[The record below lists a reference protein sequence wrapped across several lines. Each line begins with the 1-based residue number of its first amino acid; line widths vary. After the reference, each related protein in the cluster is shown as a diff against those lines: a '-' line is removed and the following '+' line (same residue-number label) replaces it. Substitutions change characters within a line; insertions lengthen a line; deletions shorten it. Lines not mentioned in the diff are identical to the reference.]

1 MPPVSIN
8 AMNENPLRVLVICS
22 HPVQYM
28 SPILRRMSHQPD
40 IKLQVAYCS
49 LRGANASYDPEFNTT
64 VQWDIP
70 LLDGYEWVEVPNR
83 GSGGEGFWSLNN
95 PGLWALI
102 RRGSFD
108 AVICLTGYVHAS
120 FWVAYFAARLSRSA
134 FIFGTDASSLVPR
147 NFSNWK
153 VGLKK
158 RLWPRLFRLADQVVV
173 SSSGGV
179 ELMRSLGIPA
189 DRITLIPF
197 VVDNEWWSTEAARTN
212 RMTVRK
218 GWGVTQHEFVV
229 LFCAKLQPWKR
240 PADLL
245 RAFAMAQLPDTVL
258 VFAGDGPLRP
268 QLEVEAASLGVAN
281 RVRFLGF
288 VNQSQLPAVY
298 AAADLMVLPSDY
310 EPFAVVV
317 NEAACC
323 GCPVAASD
331 RVGAS
336 RDLIAPVSP
345 QLIYPCGD
353 IDALADLLRAV
364 FAIPAQLLELG
375 DAARRH
381 MDSWAPHNN
390 IAATID
396 AVTRAVRR
404 RRGYPPTSAL
414 DVADSSV
421 SSQRAS
427 KS

>member
-1 MPPVSIN
+1 
-8 AMNENPLRVLVICS
+8 MNDNTLRVLGVCS

-28 SPILRRMSHQPD
+28 SPLLCRMSNQSE

-64 VQWDIP
+64 IQWDVP
-70 LLDGYEWVEVPNR
+70 LLDGYDWVEVPNR

-95 PGLWALI
+95 PGLWKLI

-108 AVICLTGYVHAS
+108 AVICFTGYIRAS
-120 FWVAYFAARLSRSA
+120 FWIAYFAARLSRSA

-147 NFSNWK
+147 NSSNWK
-153 VGLKK
+153 VGFKK

-189 DRITLIPF
+189 DRITLTPF
-197 VVDNEWWSTEAARTN
+197 VVDNEWWSTQAARAN

-218 GWGVTQHEFVV
+218 RWGVAQHEFVV

-258 VFAGDGPLRP
+258 VFAGDGPLRT
-268 QLEVEAASLGVAN
+268 QLETEATSLGIGN

-298 AAADLMVLPSDY
+298 TGADLMVLPSDY

-336 RDLIAPVSP
+336 RDLIAPVNP
-345 QLIYPCGD
+345 QLIYPCGN
-353 IDALADLLRAV
+353 INALADLLRAL
-364 FAIPAQLLELG
+364 FANPSQLIELG

-381 MDSWAPHNN
+381 MDSWAPRNN
-390 IAATID
+390 VAATIE
-396 AVTRAVRR
+396 AITVAVRR
-404 RRGYPPTSAL
+404 RRGHMSRSKV
-414 DVADSSV
+414 DVVDSSV
-421 SSQRAS
+421 SSQRT
-427 KS
+427 K

>member
-1 MPPVSIN
+1 
-8 AMNENPLRVLVICS
+8 MNENPLRVLVVCS

-28 SPILRRMSHQPD
+28 SPILRRMSHQPE

-49 LRGANASYDPEFNTT
+49 LHGANASYDPDFNTI
-64 VQWDIP
+64 VQWDVP
-70 LLDGYEWVEVPNR
+70 LLDGYDWIEVPNR
-83 GSGGEGFWSLNN
+83 GTGGEGFWRLRN
-95 PGLWALI
+95 PGLWRVI
-102 RRGSFD
+102 RRGNFD
-108 AVICLTGYVHAS
+108 AVICLTGYVRAS
-120 FWVAYFAARLSRSA
+120 FWIAYFAARLGRSA
-134 FIFGTDASSLVPR
+134 FIFGTDASSLAPR
-147 NFSNWK
+147 DSSNWK
-153 VGLKK
+153 AGLKK

-179 ELMRSLGIPA
+179 ELMLSLGIPA

-212 RMTVRK
+212 RMTIRK
-218 GWGVTQHEFVV
+218 GWGVAQHEFVV

-245 RAFAMAQLPDTVL
+245 RAFARARLPDTVL

-268 QLEVEAASLGVAN
+268 ELETEANSLGIAN

-298 AAADLMVLPSDY
+298 TATDLMVLPSDY

-331 RVGAS
+331 RVGAG
-336 RDLIAPVSP
+336 RDLIAPVNP

-353 IDALADLLRAV
+353 INALADLLRAV
-364 FAIPAQLLELG
+364 FTNPSKLLELG
-375 DAARRH
+375 EAARRR
-381 MDSWAPHNN
+381 MDSWAPRNN
-390 IAATID
+390 VAATID
-396 AVTRAVRR
+396 AVTRAIRR
-404 RRGYPPTSAL
+404 RRGHQSRSAL
-414 DVADSSV
+414 DVVDSSV
-421 SSQRAS
+421 SSQRA
-427 KS
+427 K